1 MSEKAKEVVVLYK
14 IKHRTIH
21 FSDIDTNFD
30 KYKPFSRVQ
39 NQFCLFSLRSS
50 YNMMVA

>member
-1 MSEKAKEVVVLYK
+1 MSEKAKEVVYK
-14 IKHRTIH
+14 IKKHRTIR